1 MRGWSDEQSNE
12 IFPEDTGTGVV
23 STGPRSEA
31 GKKVASMNA
40 TKHGLTAKNRL
51 SKQEEDQ
58 YQALLAGLVEEY

>member
-1 MRGWSDEQSNE
+1 
-12 IFPEDTGTGVV
+12 
-23 STGPRSEA
+23 
-31 GKKVASMNA
+31 MNA